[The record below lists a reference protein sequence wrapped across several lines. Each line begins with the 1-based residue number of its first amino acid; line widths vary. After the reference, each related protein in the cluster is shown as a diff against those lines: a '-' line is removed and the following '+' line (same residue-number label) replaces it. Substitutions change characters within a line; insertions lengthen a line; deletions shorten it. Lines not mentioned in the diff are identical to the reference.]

1 VRARLIDRDGPVCW
15 ICGGEV
21 DLDVPP
27 TAPGAPTVDH
37 VLPRARGGSSDPAN
51 LRLAHRRCNGRRGS
65 RLPELDWPAQLRLRL
80 LDAWPLWPVAL
91 RARRRPGTWENVA
104 VAADAAGAGDAVAW
118 AVAALTSVLPG
129 EWEGRHLPAGSFRTV
144 SVRLRRTDAGA

>member
-1 VRARLIDRDGPVCW
+1 MRARLIDRDGPLCW
-15 ICGGEV
+15 ICGEQV

-37 VLPRARGGSSDPAN
+37 VLPRARGGSNDPSN

-65 RLPELDWPAQLRLRL
+65 KLPELEWPAALRLRL
-80 LDAWPLWPVAL
+80 LDAWPVWPVAL

-104 VAADAAGAGDAVAW
+104 VAPDATAATEACHWVE
-118 AVAALTSVLPG
+118 AALATVLQG
-129 EWEGRHLPAGSFRTV
+129 EWESRSAGSGGFTTV
-144 SVRLRRTDAGA
+144 ALRLRARP